1 MVVSL
6 DEVREVEVQAPSRLH
21 FGLLSPR
28 AAGARQFGG
37 VGAMIDLPGVSVRI
51 RPAPSFQLFGEHHQR
66 AYDIVKRFL
75 ASEQLELPS
84 CRIEIL
90 NAAPQ
95 HVGLGTGTQLALAL
109 ASGVVAFMGEGPT
122 DPAELAAATG
132 RGLRSSIGCYGFF
145 NGGLLLDVGKEPG
158 DALAELGDRVAL
170 PEDWRWLLIR
180 PQAKEGVSGILE
192 KQAFAQLPVVPQSV
206 SGDLETLV
214 REQMFPAAR
223 CADFEAFSESL
234 YRYGVAAGECFA
246 SQQAGSFATEQI
258 AELVTRCRSE
268 GLSGVGQSSWGPTLF
283 VLFENQREANA
294 FGQEIAR
301 WPSPDALCCTIA
313 APNNNGASISV
324 HKSN

>member
-37 VGAMIDLPGVSVRI
+37 VGAMIDLPGVAVRI

-109 ASGVVAFMGEGPT
+109 A
-122 DPAELAAATG
+122 
-132 RGLRSSIGCYGFF
+132 IGCYGFF

-158 DALAELGDRVAL
+158 DALAELGDRVSL
-170 PEDWRWLLIR
+170 PEAWRWLLIR
-180 PQAKEGVSGILE
+180 PQAKEGVSGALE

-258 AELVTRCRSE
+258 AELVTRCRSK

-283 VLFENQREANA
+283 VLFENELEANA